1 MLGDRL
7 RQLAEDYVTLHKTQE
22 QELTA
27 GEMEHRVREVYE
39 QFVKQLGTEGI
50 GYFDEAD
57 AGRIAVGIVDGTFNV
72 LYHKCGRDV
81 VLDGDTFRIRG
92 GELAGYA
99 IEDCPGCGK
108 PLSAFDLY
116 DDPGGPTRNRLREAG
131 LYPTSDS
138 LVLMEDSGRREAMLE
153 ALWESLNSLG
163 DGDLLATYAVVA
175 ALIRDREES
184 SGGV

>member
-7 RQLAEDYVTLHKTQE
+7 RRLAEDYVTVQQTQE
-22 QELTA
+22 QEFTA
-27 GEMEHRVREVYE
+27 GETEDRIRKVYE
-39 QFVKQLGTEGI
+39 QFVKQLETEGI
-50 GYFDEAD
+50 GYFDEED

-72 LYHKCGRDV
+72 LYHKCGRAII
-81 VLDGDTFRIRG
+81 LDGDAFRIRG
-92 GELAGYA
+92 GELAGYT

-108 PLSAFDLY
+108 PLNAFDLY
-116 DDPGGPTRNRLREAG
+116 DDPGGPTRNLLREAG

-138 LVLMEDSGRREAMLE
+138 LVLMEDSGRRAAMLE

-175 ALIRDREES
+175 ALIKDSEEG